1 MTLSR
6 AGSSFVRNGRFWVIR
21 MDILP
26 VISILSTPME
36 NIREHTN
43 RRERKNACRQRNG
56 GKGLESRIRRMLVGD
71 RVVGMSPQA
80 KLNHLD
86 LQGEMFAACREQGV
100 SFGRP
105 CGVVAGGNATH
116 LKQRAWNKF
125 PDMSQKCGTPLYRH
139 TPGISP
145 CLSAPQTCPR
155 RSATSLL
162 MIRRTVS
169 RCEV

>member
-1 MTLSR
+1 
-6 AGSSFVRNGRFWVIR
+6 
-21 MDILP
+21 
-26 VISILSTPME
+26 
-36 NIREHTN
+36 
-43 RRERKNACRQRNG
+43 
-56 GKGLESRIRRMLVGD
+56 MLVGD